1 MWNAVESSCS
11 ISSAKLY
18 ATGQLKSSQNLKK
31 PQRWDHPV
39 QKRSILGTHTILSIA
54 VHWQTSLVN
63 QQPPFFKPYHCQ
75 YPLTSNLCQSARWAK
90 HILSTACWLLE
101 VWSMTCLK
109 IEGRQKREGRD
120 SFLWCCPV
128 LALHWRLC
136 VHNLG
141 IPSSCSNFAPT
152 FHIDL
157 FFCCSVSMSFP
168 SPPYPFLLVL
178 LFHLWRTPPIHLQK
192 FQFSRSVSH

>member
-18 ATGQLKSSQNLKK
+18 ATGQLESS
-31 PQRWDHPV
+31 QRWDHPV
-39 QKRSILGTHTILSIA
+39 QKRSILGTHTTLSIA
-54 VHWQTSLVN
+54 VHWQTSLIN
-63 QQPPFFKPYHCQ
+63 QQSPFFKPYHCQ

-90 HILSTACWLLE
+90 AYIIHCLLAPGSL
-101 VWSMTCLK
+101 VK

-128 LALHWRLC
+128 LALHWCLC

-141 IPSSCSNFAPT
+141 VPYCSNIAPT